1 MATTRMRQAVILS
14 ALVVI
19 SIEATQ
25 HNKYYLNQLAMESAE
40 NKEDTSALVGMP
52 RPDFLLPDI
61 DGFPRKISEWDG
73 HVVALNF
80 WASWCKPCRREMPA
94 FMRLQELFGPQG
106 LQFVG
111 VALDERGAVVDFLTE
126 LGVEI
131 NYPQLMGGD
140 EGIDIAKAYGN
151 AFGILPYTV
160 FIGRDGRIA
169 HIQYGELTE
178 KKAREVIS
186 SLLGSSPP
194 GAASSS
200 SIEG

>member
-19 SIEATQ
+19 GIAAALF
-25 HNKYYLNQLAMESAE
+25 NKYYLDRLAMERAVS
-40 NKEDTSALVGMP
+40 KEDDSALVGMP

-73 HVVALNF
+73 QVVALNF

-94 FMRLQELFGPQG
+94 FIRLQNQFGSRG

-111 VALDERGAVVDFLTE
+111 IALDEREAVVSFLGE
-126 LGVEI
+126 LGEEI
-131 NYPQLMGGD
+131 NYPQLMGD
-140 EGIDIAKAYGN
+140 DDGIDLAKSYGN

-169 HIQYGELTE
+169 HVQYGELTE
-178 KKAREVIS
+178 KKARELIS
-186 SLLGSSPP
+186 GLLDSPP
-194 GAASSS
+194 ASPVSNE
-200 SIEG
+200 EG